1 MATTDDTES
10 ARQLI
15 ATFTALVEPASTRAA
30 LAQWKLSTYASP
42 EAENEAAEASVAL
55 ARLYADDA
63 THAEAK
69 RLHEAALSDPRIARQ
84 VHLLYL
90 GTLAYRRDPQT
101 LERIVRLE
109 TELEG
114 AYSTYRGELGTERLN
129 ENQIREILRT
139 EPCLE
144 RRRVAWEASKAIGPL
159 VAPRILELA
168 RLRNEVARKLGYRDW
183 FAMALSVDELDEGW
197 LFNLL
202 DRLDEATQAPFTA
215 EKARIDAE
223 ASDWLK
229 VPVEELMPWDYQD
242 VFFQEAPTTKATSIE
257 HLMADRDVAAAARS
271 FYEDLGFGG
280 EVAAI
285 YDRSDLYPRENKS
298 QHAFCT
304 HIDRSGDVRIL
315 CNVTPS
321 ERWLET
327 TLHELGHGI
336 YDLGVDRSLPWLLRS
351 PSHIFATEAIA
362 MLMGRRARDPN
373 FLRRYIGERSAEEEA
388 LDKALLRRRMLM
400 LVRWVT
406 VMTRFEQE
414 LYAEPVRE
422 AAELGKIWWDL
433 VERYQGVRR
442 PAGDRPTDWATKI
455 HIALAPVYY
464 QNYLLGELAAS
475 QIEDAIVRTTGKPL
489 VGNQDAAAF
498 LRERYFKP
506 GASVR
511 WDKLIE
517 DATGSPL
524 SPERFAGEF
533 VTAGAQG

>member
-1 MATTDDTES
+1 MATTDTES

-15 ATFTALVEPASTRAA
+15 ATFTALAEPASSRAA
-30 LAQWKLSTYASP
+30 LAQWKLSTHASP

-69 RLHEAALSDPRIARQ
+69 RLHEAAIDEPRLARG

-101 LERIVRLE
+101 LERIVKLE
-109 TELEG
+109 TELET
-114 AYSTYRGELGTERLN
+114 AFSTYRGEFGNERLN
-129 ENQIREILRT
+129 ENQIREILRADT
-139 EPCLE
+139 CLE
-144 RRRVAWEASKAIGPL
+144 RRRLAWEAAKGIGPL
-159 VAPRILELA
+159 VAPRVLELA
-168 RLRNEVARKLGYRDW
+168 RLRNEVAKKLGFRDW
-183 FAMALSVDELDEGW
+183 FAMALAVEELDEGW
-197 LFNLL
+197 LLSLL
-202 DRLDEATQAPFTA
+202 DRLDEATRAPYSA

-223 ASDWLK
+223 ACDWLK

-257 HLMADRDVAAAARS
+257 HVMAGRDVAAAARS
-271 FYEDLGFGG
+271 FYEDLGFGA
-280 EVAAI
+280 EVEAI
-285 YDRSDLYPRENKS
+285 YGRSDLYPRENKS

-304 HIDRSGDVRIL
+304 DIDRAGDVRIL
-315 CNVTPS
+315 CNISPS

-327 TLHELGHGI
+327 TLHEVGHGI
-336 YDLGVDRSLPWLLRS
+336 YDLGIDRSLPWLLRS
-351 PSHIFATEAIA
+351 PSHTFATEAIA

-373 FLRRYIGERSAEEEA
+373 FLRRYIAERSPAEEEA
-388 LDKALLRRRMLM
+388 DRALLRRRMLI

-406 VMTRFEQE
+406 VMTRFERE

-422 AAELGKIWWDL
+422 APELGKIWWDL
-433 VERYQGVRR
+433 VERYQGMRR
-442 PAGDRPTDWATKI
+442 PPGERPTDWATKI

-475 QIEDAIVRTTGKPL
+475 QIEAAIVRTTGEPL
-489 VGNQDAAAF
+489 VGNAGAAAF
-498 LRERYFKP
+498 LREKYFKP

-524 SPERFAGEF
+524 SPTHFAGEF
-533 VTAGAQG
+533 VTNEA

>member
-1 MATTDDTES
+1 MATTDTES

-15 ATFTALVEPASTRAA
+15 ATFTSLAEPASQRAS
-30 LAQWKLSTYASP
+30 LAQWKLATYASP
-42 EAENEAAEASVAL
+42 EAENASAEASVAL
-55 ARLYADDA
+55 ARVFADDA

-69 RLHEAALSDPRIARQ
+69 RLHEAAIDDPVLARE

-109 TELEG
+109 TELET
-114 AYSTYRGELGTERLN
+114 AYSTYRGELGSERLN

-139 EPCLE
+139 ETCLE
-144 RRRVAWEASKAIGPL
+144 RRRLAWEASKAIGPL

-168 RLRNEVARKLGYRDW
+168 RLRNEVAKKLGYRDW
-183 FAMALSVDELDEGW
+183 FAMALAVDELDEAW
-197 LFNLL
+197 LMGLL
-202 DRLDEATQAPFTA
+202 ERLDEATRAPYMA

-223 ASDWLK
+223 ASDWLN

-257 HLMADRDVAAAARS
+257 HLMEGKDVAAAARA

-285 YDRSDLYPRENKS
+285 YERSDLYPRENKS

-304 HIDRSGDVRIL
+304 HIDRGGDVRIL
-315 CNVTPS
+315 CNIAPS

-373 FLRRYIGERSAEEEA
+373 FLRRYVHERDEAEEA
-388 LDKALLRRRMLM
+388 TDRTLLRRRMLM

-414 LYAEPVRE
+414 LYAEPVRG
-422 AAELGKIWWDL
+422 ASELGAIWWDL

-442 PAGDRPTDWATKI
+442 PPGERPTDWATKI

-475 QIEDAIVRTTGKPL
+475 QIEDAIVKTTGKPL
-489 VGNQDAAAF
+489 VGNPEAASF

-517 DATGSPL
+517 SATGSPL

-533 VTAGAQG
+533 VTTGG

>member
-1 MATTDDTES
+1 MATTDTES

-15 ATFTALVEPASTRAA
+15 ATFTALVEPASSRAA
-30 LAQWKLSTYASP
+30 LAQWKLATQASP
-42 EAENEAAEASVAL
+42 EAENDAAEASVAL

-69 RLHEAALSDPRIARQ
+69 RLHEAAIDDPLLSRQ
-84 VHLLYL
+84 IHLLYL

-139 EPCLE
+139 ETCLE
-144 RRRVAWEASKAIGPL
+144 RRRLAWEAAKGIGPL
-159 VAPRILELA
+159 VAPRVLELA
-168 RLRNEVARKLGYRDW
+168 RLRNEVAKKLGYRDW
-183 FAMALSVDELDEGW
+183 FAMALAVDELDEAW
-197 LFNLL
+197 LFDLF
-202 DRLDEATQAPFTA
+202 DRLDEATQAPYSA

-223 ASDWLK
+223 ACDFLN

-257 HLMADRDVAAAARS
+257 HLMAGKDVAAASRA
-271 FYEDLGFGG
+271 FYEDLGFGA
-280 EVAAI
+280 EVEAI
-285 YDRSDLYPRENKS
+285 YGRSDLYPRENKS

-304 HIDRSGDVRIL
+304 AIDRGEDVRIL
-315 CNVTPS
+315 CNISSS

-336 YDLGVDRSLPWLLRS
+336 YDLGIDRSLPWLLRS
-351 PSHIFATEAIA
+351 PAHIFATEAIA

-373 FLRRYIGERSAEEEA
+373 FLRRYVAERSPEEEA
-388 LDKALLRRRMLM
+388 VDRTLLRRRMLM

-422 AAELGKIWWDL
+422 ASALGKIWWDL

-442 PAGDRPTDWATKI
+442 PPGERPTDWATKI

-475 QIEDAIVRTTGKPL
+475 QIEAAIVGATGKPL
-489 VGNQDAAAF
+489 VGNAEAAAF
-498 LRERYFKP
+498 LREKYFKP
-506 GASVR
+506 GASMR

-517 DATGSPL
+517 NATGAPL
-524 SPERFAGEF
+524 SPAHFAGQF
-533 VTAGAQG
+533 VNAGA